1 MKVAIGAVIG
11 AIVTYIVANELITAL
26 VTGTATGDTLIT
38 TVNNLAAFN
47 RKIKMITLQIRGTL
61 NTLRKCKPT
70 AEPSRMLHIR
80 ACGETRRSASLWDG
94 GIVQALVKTRDFAG
108 LSFSRPLC

>member
-38 TVNNLAAFN
+38 TVGPIVLAAAVLIIILRVGN
-47 RKIKMITLQIRGTL
+47 L
-61 NTLRKCKPT
+61 N
-70 AEPSRMLHIR
+70 
-80 ACGETRRSASLWDG
+80 
-94 GIVQALVKTRDFAG
+94 
-108 LSFSRPLC
+108 